1 MRQKIRQC
9 SVDEAEPN
17 RLSAEQKSRMLASR
31 RLEEFMRTA
40 ILALMAVGAVSAIT
54 AAPAQARPVYPICLQ
69 TLYGDN
75 DCTYSSFQQCM
86 ATGSGLGQSCIAN
99 PALPYEASPVYADEP
114 PPPQRQPRPRRN
126 Y

>member
-1 MRQKIRQC
+1 
-9 SVDEAEPN
+9 V
-17 RLSAEQKSRMLASR
+17 LASR

-40 ILALMAVGAVSAIT
+40 ILALTAIGT
-54 AAPAQARPVYPICLQ
+54 LAAFGAAPAQARPIYPICLQ

-86 ATGSGLGQSCIAN
+86 ATGSGLGQTCIAN
-99 PALPYEASPVYADEP
+99 PALPYVASSGYDESAPLP
-114 PPPQRQPRPRRN
+114 PRQPRPRRN